1 MQKVQN
7 KKRRLALTAAVAMA
21 VMIFLALFVSISEVV
36 VTGNGKYTEEEIVNI
51 LFPDRMSKNSLLCFL
66 KNHFQEHVQIPFVE
80 DPDEELETVEREAQ
94 EAAEQQQ
101 KMFGLHQNTPPDEE
115 EDDDI
120 KPKKEEKEDKDE

>member
-80 DPDEELETVEREAQ
+80 DYEVIFHGPGRVE
-94 EAAEQQQ
+94 
-101 KMFGLHQNTPPDEE
+101 
-115 EDDDI
+115 I
-120 KPKKEEKEDKDE
+120 IIYEKSVVG